1 MLFFFCG
8 ADPFPSF
15 LLTRDFHLVTESTP
29 RKMAS
34 SSQAPI
40 QCPLTHAHRI
50 VRTALS
56 TSREEDETPLSNIAP
71 IEFVVNILLGERETD
86 HFDGVSMSFLAASLA
101 DDPRFAC
108 GSHAFDEALDLLQ
121 TLAEKDI
128 LLVVQREGE
137 IQLTFGRNLLVVYD
151 LQSRRDLIRLFMSME
166 MEGVSRL
173 ENSKSWVSQS
183 LRGYDY
189 VSGPLKTVMGVLDE
203 AASTSATRIRALKG
217 GDNNDFVATSPS
229 AMVAGRAA
237 LIDFKARLMKSSV
250 PRGNSKS
257 SLRDMRIYA
266 RRTRASF
273 KEISMSSPPDR
284 SAVMLSCVRGFLTPF
299 KVLRTCPSADPNKLG
314 LVHLSWKT
322 QCQEYRFWVAIPSSF
337 GSFSTEYQLVED
349 STHKF
354 DDPSYSSLINDKLR
368 TNQVYHVGDVQKI
381 IMDVVASKCIH

>member
-1 MLFFFCG
+1 M
-8 ADPFPSF
+8 
-15 LLTRDFHLVTESTP
+15 T
-29 RKMAS
+29 
-34 SSQAPI
+34 
-40 QCPLTHAHRI
+40 
-50 VRTALS
+50 
-56 TSREEDETPLSNIAP
+56 
-71 IEFVVNILLGERETD
+71 
-86 HFDGVSMSFLAASLA
+86 
-101 DDPRFAC
+101 
-108 GSHAFDEALDLLQ
+108 
-121 TLAEKDI
+121 
-128 LLVVQREGE
+128 
-137 IQLTFGRNLLVVYD
+137 
-151 LQSRRDLIRLFMSME
+151 ME

-237 LIDFKARLMKSSV
+237 LIDFKAQLMKSSV

-337 GSFSTEYQLVED
+337 GSFATEYQLVED